1 MDAAES
7 TEGTKSR
14 RRGSNKKVLKKIGE
28 GEVQVSPSPY
38 RLSSYLRR
46 ITPSPIRPEASSR
59 PAGSRS
65 EGPPVSGSGVVVVV
79 LGVISST
86 PSAGVVGAYWV
97 GAVVVGAVFVGG
109 V

>member
-1 MDAAES
+1 MI
-7 TEGTKSR
+7 K
-14 RRGSNKKVLKKIGE
+14 L
-28 GEVQVSPSPY
+28 
-38 RLSSYLRR
+38 YLRR
-46 ITPSPIRPEASSR
+46 STPSPIRPEASST
-59 PAGSRS
+59 PAGIRR

-97 GAVVVGAVFVGG
+97 GAVVVGAVVVGG